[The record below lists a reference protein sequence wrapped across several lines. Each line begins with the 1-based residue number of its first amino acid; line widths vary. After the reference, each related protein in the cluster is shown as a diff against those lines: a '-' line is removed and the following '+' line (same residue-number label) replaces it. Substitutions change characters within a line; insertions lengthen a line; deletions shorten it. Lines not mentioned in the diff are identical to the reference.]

1 MRYLATSIIV
11 SIVFSGSI
19 ALTAK
24 AASESS
30 ATTQTVSETQSASCL
45 PFLNQKI
52 RKLHSSKEVDLC
64 KLTAGKPVL
73 LVNTASNCG
82 FTPQF
87 KSLEALHKK
96 YKGQG
101 LVVLGFPSDD
111 FFQEEDEEKETAKI
125 CYVNYGV
132 TFTMLT
138 PNAVR
143 GSDVQPVFKHLGDE
157 VGAPMWNFFKY
168 VVSADGKKI
177 ERFNSKVKPDS
188 KTFIDAI
195 ERVL

>member
-1 MRYLATSIIV
+1 MRIFTTSIIASLVLAGGVV
-11 SIVFSGSI
+11 SSVHAFENKPVAQS
-19 ALTAK
+19 
-24 AASESS
+24 
-30 ATTQTVSETQSASCL
+30 VSTENTASCL

-96 YKGQG
+96 YKEKG

-111 FFQEEDEEKETAKI
+111 FFQEEDEEKETAKV

-168 VVSADGKKI
+168 IVSADGKKI

-188 KTFIDAI
+188 KEFVAAV
-195 ERVL
+195 ESVL